1 MSQLDLG
8 TQQLELE
15 RYPQQEESTQLQAW
29 EAADEY
35 LLQQLENVDIGGRP
49 VLIFNDNFGTWPVRC
64 TRIALTASAT
74 PT

>member
-35 LLQQLENVDIGGRP
+35 LLQQLENTLKLAKIVQQAGE
-49 VLIFNDNFGTWPVRC
+49 V
-64 TRIALTASAT
+64 
-74 PT
+74 